1 MDCSS
6 ATVAAPIRRGAP
18 AAPLTRLPLVT
29 LYLTERCNSR
39 CTGCDYWRHGRQD
52 MTLET
57 VERLLP
63 SLAALGTQI
72 VLVSGG
78 EPLMHPQWVAIAR
91 RLRDAGLRPWLLT
104 AGLAL
109 AKHAAEV
116 AALFETVTVS
126 LDGTCAETYAAVRG
140 LDAFDAVCAGIEAAA
155 AAGAPVS
162 LRVTVQRANYLE
174 LPRFAALARRLG
186 ARGVSF
192 LAADIGNAT
201 AFGRAAGAPVADIAL
216 HADDLPA
223 FAAVLDAMERD
234 CAADFA
240 AGLIAESPA
249 KLRRLHDYYAA
260 LADRGDFPPVRC
272 NAPEFSAVVEADG
285 ALRPCFFIGGNGARV
300 DGGGDLAGALNTASM
315 RALRGDIAAQRRTE
329 CARCVCSKWRDPA
342 HLDDWSAGS

>member
-1 MDCSS
+1 MGCSS
-6 ATVAAPIRRGAP
+6 ATIAVPIRRGAP

-39 CTGCDYWRHGRQD
+39 CAGCDYWRHGRQD
-52 MTLET
+52 MTLEA

-63 SLAALGTQI
+63 GLAGLGTQI

-78 EPLMHPQWVAIAR
+78 EPLMHPQWAAIAR

-126 LDGTCAETYAAVRG
+126 LDGTCAGTYAAVRG

-155 AAGAPVS
+155 AAGVPVS
-162 LRVTVQRANYLE
+162 LRVTIQRANYRE

-192 LAADIGNAT
+192 LAADTGNAT
-201 AFGRAAGAPVADIAL
+201 AFGRAVGAPVGDIAL

-223 FAAVLDAMERD
+223 LAAALDAMERD

-240 AGLIAESPA
+240 SGFIAESPA
-249 KLRRLHDYYAA
+249 KLRRLYDYCAA
-260 LADRGDFPPVRC
+260 LAGRGDFPPVRC

-285 ALRPCFFIGGNGARV
+285 ALRPCFFIGGAGAHV
-300 DGGGDLAGALNTASM
+300 DTDDGIAGALNAAPM
-315 RALRGDIAAQRRTE
+315 RALRADIAARRRPE
-329 CARCVCSKWRDPA
+329 CARCVCTKWRDPA
-342 HLDDWSAGS
+342 ALDDWSTRS

>member
-1 MDCSS
+1 MACSS
-6 ATVAAPIRRGAP
+6 VTVAAPLRAAGL

-52 MTLET
+52 LTLET

-63 SLAALGTQI
+63 GLAELGTQV

-78 EPLMHPQWVAIAR
+78 EPLLHPQWAAIAR
-91 RLRDAGLRPWLLT
+91 RLRGAGLRPWLLT

-126 LDGTCAETYAAVRG
+126 MDGTCAETYAAVRG
-140 LDAFDAVCAGIEAAA
+140 LDAFDAVCAGIAAAA
-155 AAGAPVS
+155 AAGVPVS
-162 LRVTVQRANYLE
+162 LRVTVQRANFRE

-192 LAADIGNAT
+192 LAADVGNAA
-201 AFGRAAGAPVADIAL
+201 AFGRAAGEPVADIAL
-216 HADDLPA
+216 HAEDLPD
-223 FAAVLDAMERD
+223 FAAALDALERD
-234 CAADFA
+234 CAAELA
-240 AGLIAESPA
+240 AGFIAESPA
-249 KLRRLHDYYAA
+249 KLRRLYDYYAA
-260 LADRGDFPPVRC
+260 LVGRGDFPPVRC

-285 ALRPCFFIGGNGARV
+285 ALRPCFFIGGNGAQV
-300 DGGGDLAGALNTASM
+300 GAAGGIAGALNGAAM
-315 RALRGDIAAQRRTE
+315 RALRADIAAQHRPE

-342 HLDDWSAGS
+342 RLDDRSARP